1 MKRRAMTLED
11 FKRAQ
16 GLTDDGLAQLLGLDR
31 SSVTKIRRGKSLPS
45 LTIIKRI
52 RVITG
57 GLVTGDEWIDRA

>member
-1 MKRRAMTLED
+1 MKRKAMTLED
-11 FKRAQ
+11 FKRAR
-16 GLTDDGLAQLLGLDR
+16 GLTDDALAQLLGLDR

-57 GLVTGDEWIDRA
+57 GLVTGDEWINRA